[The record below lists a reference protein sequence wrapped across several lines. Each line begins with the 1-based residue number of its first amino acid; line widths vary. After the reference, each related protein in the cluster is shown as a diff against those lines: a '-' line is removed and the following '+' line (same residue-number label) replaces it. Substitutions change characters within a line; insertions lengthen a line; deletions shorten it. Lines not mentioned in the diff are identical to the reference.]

1 MAKPATLADPELHR
15 GAKPPR
21 SPFLWSAYPA
31 MGKPG
36 ASSLRLYSSMICS

>member
-1 MAKPATLADPELHR
+1 MATPATLADSEPHR

-21 SPFLWSAYPA
+21 NPFLWPAYPA